1 MNIQGRISND
11 VIYYLPCSKQK
22 IFSLITEVTIL
33 TQTKRNSV
41 LALLFVGMLMIAC
54 PCLAQNETGFTGYG
68 EVPVKTPDSLFR
80 KIHLATDIKAKILA
94 VQPLLSFHATHGT
107 TDSVI
112 FYAQEL
118 IGSLNQSGLSSA
130 DKLSSQVSLYLTLAN
145 AYSEEGLYDEA
156 LRFYLEGVKIA
167 ESLDNR
173 TAVNDNKLGIANVY
187 AARNEHDKAIAAYKD
202 LLNTD
207 PGEQLKHLVYE
218 RLGII
223 FLEQKDLLQAK
234 QYTEKA
240 LVYFQRQHQ
249 EKKELQAKLT
259 LGIIME
265 FDQQAEAAY
274 SIYNEVKNN
283 AQQHQFYDLYIN
295 AGQRMGD
302 LLIARKEYD
311 NARALL
317 SLVYSNALQWNDLE
331 AQLKVLNSLRNVH
344 AAMGDYENAYALMTQ
359 YLGISREILN
369 RQNKREINEL
379 EIKYQTAR
387 KEKEILNKEN
397 ELNYQK
403 TVKYSLL
410 IGFLAILLPVI
421 GLLYMY
427 YQKLQ
432 AQSKLNTTLEE
443 MNRQKIVALLKDK
456 ELELLKASVSGQE
469 KERKRIAGELHDSI
483 GGNLAAIK
491 LQLSNQSGMNRLETL
506 IRQVD
511 DTYHQVRDLSHD
523 LVPQKFSNTGF
534 AELISGYVRQFNV
547 PGNAVITFHAF
558 PDEEI
563 DRIGT
568 SLKVEIY
575 KIIQELITNALKHS
589 QASRVE
595 IQLTQLD
602 GVLKLLF
609 EDDGQGFSLETVKYG
624 IGFQNIHER
633 LKLFDGVFSID
644 SFPLKGTVIDIEIPL
659 NPACYEA

>member
-1 MNIQGRISND
+1 M
-11 VIYYLPCSKQK
+11 
-22 IFSLITEVTIL
+22 ITEVTISPQAIRSSAL
-33 TQTKRNSV
+33 T
-41 LALLFVGMLMIAC
+41 LLFFVGMLIVSC
-54 PCLAQNETGFTGYG
+54 CCQAQSATSFTGYG
-68 EVPVKTPDSLFR
+68 EVPVKTPDSLIQ
-80 KIHLATDIKAKILA
+80 KIHLATDVKAKMQA

-112 FYAQEL
+112 HYAQEL
-118 IGSLNQSGLSSA
+118 INSLNQSSLPSA
-130 DKLSSQVSLYLTLAN
+130 DKLFYQVSLYLTLAN

-156 LRFYLEGVKIA
+156 LRFYLQGVKIA
-167 ESLDNR
+167 ESINNR
-173 TAVNDNKLGIANVY
+173 TAVNNNKLGIANVY
-187 AARNEHDKAIAAYKD
+187 AARNEHDKAVTAYND
-202 LLNTD
+202 LLNTGPD
-207 PGEQLKHLVYE
+207 EQLKHLVYE

-223 FLEQKDLLQAK
+223 FLERKDLPQAK

-240 LVYFQRQHQ
+240 LAYFQQQHHQ
-249 EKKELQAKLT
+249 KKELQAKLT
-259 LGIIME
+259 LGIIAE
-265 FDQQAEAAY
+265 FNQQADEAYA
-274 SIYNEVKNN
+274 IYNDVKNN
-283 AQQHQFYDLYIN
+283 AQQQQFYDLYSD

-311 NARALL
+311 DAKMLL
-317 SLVYSNALQWNDLE
+317 SLVYSNALQWNDLK

-344 AAMGDYENAYALMTQ
+344 AEMGDYKNAYALMTQ
-359 YLGISREILN
+359 YVGISRELLN
-369 RQNKREINEL
+369 MQNKKEINEL

-410 IGFLAILLPVI
+410 IGFLIILLPII

-443 MNRQKIVALLKDK
+443 MNRQEIAALLKDK

-491 LQLSNQSGMNRLETL
+491 LQLSNQTGENRLEAL

-523 LVPQKFSNTGF
+523 LVPQKFSHTGF
-534 AELISGYVRQFNV
+534 AELIAGYIRQFNV
-547 PGNAVITFHAF
+547 PGNAIITFHAF

-563 DRIGT
+563 DRIRT
-568 SLKVEIY
+568 SLKVEVY

-589 QASRVE
+589 HASKVE

-602 GVLKLLF
+602 GMLKLLF
-609 EDDGQGFSLETVKYG
+609 EDDGRGFSPETVKYG
-624 IGFQNIHER
+624 IGFQNIYER
-633 LKLFDGVFSID
+633 LKLFDGVVSID
-644 SFPLKGTVIDIEIPL
+644 SFPMKGTVIDIEIPL
-659 NPACYEA
+659 NAECYEA

>member
-1 MNIQGRISND
+1 MIKATTIS
-11 VIYYLPCSKQK
+11 V
-22 IFSLITEVTIL
+22 
-33 TQTKRNSV
+33 QTWRNRL
-41 LALLFVGMLMIAC
+41 LALLFTSLLMPAF
-54 PCLAQNETGFTGYG
+54 PCLAQNDAGFTGYAG
-68 EVPVKTPDSLFR
+68 VPVKTPDSLF
-80 KIHLATDIKAKILA
+80 KKVHLATDVKTKIQA
-94 VQPLLSFHATHGT
+94 IQPLLSFHATHGT

-112 FYAQEL
+112 LYALDL
-118 IGSLNQSGLSSA
+118 IGDLNQSKLPAADRLSC
-130 DKLSSQVSLYLTLAN
+130 QVFLYLTLAN
-145 AYSEEGLYDEA
+145 AYNEEGLYDEA
-156 LRFYLEGVKIA
+156 LRFYLQGLRIA
-167 ESLDNR
+167 ASLGNEA
-173 TAVNDNKLGIANVY
+173 AVNDNKLGIANVY
-187 AARNEHDKAIAAYKD
+187 AARHEHEKAIAAYKD
-202 LLNTD
+202 LLDTAPD
-207 PGEQLKHLVYE
+207 ERLKHLVYE

-223 FLEQKDLLQAK
+223 FLEQKDLPQAK

-240 LVYFQRQHQ
+240 LVYFRQQQQ
-249 EKKELQAKLT
+249 EKKELKAELT
-259 LGIIME
+259 LGIIAE
-265 FDQQAEAAY
+265 YNQQGENAY
-274 SIYNEVKNN
+274 SIYNEVKNK
-283 AQQHQFYDLYIN
+283 AQQYQFYDLYIE

-302 LLIARKEYD
+302 LLIAQKEYD

-317 SLVYSNALQWNDLE
+317 SLVYSNALQWNDLK

-344 AAMGDYENAYALMTQ
+344 AAMGDYQNAYALMTQ
-359 YLGISREILN
+359 YLGVSQELLT

-410 IGFLAILLPVI
+410 IGFLVILLPVI

-443 MNRQKIVALLKDK
+443 MNRQEIAALLKDK

-491 LQLSNQSGMNRLETL
+491 LQLSNHTGTDKLQNL

-523 LVPQKFSNTGF
+523 LVPPQFSNTGY
-534 AELISGYVRQFNV
+534 AELIAGYIRQFNV
-547 PGNAVITFHAF
+547 PGNAAITFHAF
-558 PDEEI
+558 PNEEI
-563 DRIGT
+563 DRIET

-589 QASRVE
+589 KATKVE

-602 GVLKLLF
+602 GMLKLLF
-609 EDDGQGFSLETVKYG
+609 EDNGQGFSLETVKYG
-624 IGFQNIHER
+624 LGFQNIQTR
-633 LKLFDGVFSID
+633 VKLFDGIFTID
-644 SFPLKGTVIDIEIPL
+644 SFPSKGTVIDIEIPL
-659 NPACYEA
+659 NQEYCEV